1 MENNSTET
9 QPQDLKP
16 MEFRITDPTEFI
28 KAIHWNKPE
37 LMEAIKAR
45 VASYENVVYTADTIK
60 QAKSDRAELNK
71 LIKAIE
77 DKRKEVKKQLLE
89 PYEEFEA
96 EVKELLAVI
105 KKPTEMI
112 DKQVKEYEQ
121 QQKDFK
127 KSQLKTQFDRD
138 HLAKELSG
146 KVTFEDVFEE
156 RYLNVSVSLASAWTD
171 ISNKL
176 KKIQTEIDM
185 INRKDSLHRHSM
197 MSVYIKSQFDIVKA
211 LEHEAQLVEMAKQEE
226 ERKARE
232 AELKARE
239 EERKAR
245 EEELRKQDEAR
256 LEAQKAAMEAE
267 SKKGSDTPEDPEEQ
281 PDPQEIKDTDMDG
294 AGEGQHDKTRPENI
308 YSALFSAS
316 GTRDQLAGLVRYMS
330 DNGISWRQLPASP
343 ERPVAQ
349 AS

>member
-1 MENNSTET
+1 MTTTELQT
-9 QPQDLKP
+9 TGA
-16 MEFRITDPTEFI
+16 MEFRITDPVDFI
-28 KAIHWNKPE
+28 QAIHFNKDE

-45 VASYENVVYTADTIK
+45 VARYEGVTYTANTIK

-71 LIKAIE
+71 LIKVIE
-77 DKRKEVKKQLLE
+77 DKRKEIKKQLLQ
-89 PYEEFEA
+89 PYEDFEA
-96 EVKELLAVI
+96 EVKELLEII
-105 KKPTEMI
+105 KEPTEMI
-112 DKQVKEYEQ
+112 DKQVKDYEKK
-121 QQKDFK
+121 QKDFK
-127 KSQLKTQFDRD
+127 KSQLKAQFDQY

-156 RYLNVSVSLASAWTD
+156 RYLNVSVSLASAWAD

-185 INRKDSLHRHSM
+185 INRKDSLHRNSV

-211 LEHEAQLVEMAKQEE
+211 MEHEAQLVEMSKQEE

-239 EERKAR
+239 EE
-245 EEELRKQDEAR
+245 LRKQEEAR
-256 LEAQKAAMEAE
+256 LEAQKAALEAE
-267 SKKGSDTPEDPEEQ
+267 SKKGSDTTEEPEEQ
-281 PDPQEIKDTDMDG
+281 PDTQEITDTDMDG
-294 AGEGQHDKTRPENI
+294 EGEGQHDKTRHENI

-343 ERPVAQ
+343 EHPTVQ
-349 AS
+349 AG

>member
-96 EVKELLAVI
+96 ELKELLALI

-138 HLAKELSG
+138 PLAKELSG
-146 KVTFEDVFEE
+146 TVKFEDVFED
-156 RYLNVSVSLASAWTD
+156 RYLNVSVALASAWHD
-171 ISNKL
+171 ISEKL
-176 KKIQTEIDM
+176 KKIQSEIDM
-185 INRKDSLHRHSM
+185 INRKDSLHRHSV

-211 LEHEAQLVEMAKQEE
+211 LEHEAQLVEMSKQEE

-239 EERKAR
+239 EE
-245 EEELRKQDEAR
+245 LRKQEEAR
-256 LEAQKAAMEAE
+256 LEAQKSAMEAE

-281 PDPQEIKDTDMDG
+281 PDPQEITDTDMDG
-294 AGEGQHDKTRPENI
+294 AGEGQHDKTRPENT
-308 YSALFSAS
+308 YRALFSAI

-343 ERPVAQ
+343 ERPAVQ
-349 AS
+349 AG